1 MAPFSFERRQN
12 MDVRQYYRK
21 LRDIE
26 ASISEPY
33 LLVVSLETADGGKQ
47 GAVSEVSRY
56 VAAKLILEGRAVLA
70 SEKEKLTYL
79 EQQATAKKAS
89 YKADLARRVQVAIIA
104 DSDLE
109 AAACRNN
116 NELGSGK

>member
-1 MAPFSFERRQN
+1 

-21 LRDIE
+21 LREIE
-26 ASISEPY
+26 AGISEPY
-33 LLVVSLETADGGKQ
+33 LLVVSLETTDGGRA

-56 VAAKLILEGRAVLA
+56 VAAKLILEGCAVVA
-70 SEKEKLTYL
+70 SERERQAYL
-79 EQQATAKKAS
+79 EQQAIAKKAS

-109 AAACRNN
+109 AASTAQKSND
-116 NELGSGK
+116 LSSGK

>member
-1 MAPFSFERRQN
+1 

-21 LRDIE
+21 LRGIE

-33 LLVVSLETADGGKQ
+33 LLVVSLETTDGGRP

-56 VAAKLILEGRAVLA
+56 VAAKLILEGRAVVA
-70 SEKEKLTYL
+70 SETEKLAYL
-79 EQQATAKKAS
+79 DHQAIVRKVS
-89 YKADLARRVQVAIIA
+89 HKADLARRVQVAIIA

-109 AAACRNN
+109 ETETRKTK

>member
-1 MAPFSFERRQN
+1 

-26 ASISEPY
+26 ANISEAYP
-33 LLVVSLETADGGKQ
+33 LVVSLETADGGRP
-47 GAVSEVSRY
+47 GVVSEVSRY
-56 VAAKLILEGRAVLA
+56 VAAKLILEGRAVVA
-70 SEKEKLTYL
+70 TEREKLAYL

-104 DSDLE
+104 DSDVD
-109 AAACRNN
+109 AACTGQKNGD
-116 NELGSGK
+116 LGSGK